1 MVRRLPFVDRAAK
14 QWERRV
20 SAHFDFLVDHGFH
33 LDRVDHSFW
42 ATTAIYVSSTLG
54 LEVTR
59 SVEFSRVEITI
70 LRLVD
75 GHLPELEIWV
85 TERPIHR
92 MLFDNVLVARAPNV
106 AEQMPTGLSKREV
119 ETQLRLWADL
129 LRSVAPDFLE
139 GSDAAIVEAER
150 VVRQRVAE
158 NPQELTVWLPSDAT
172 DARERRAREDAERT
186 ALDSVRVTVRR
197 YRR

>member
-1 MVRRLPFVDRAAK
+1 MSRRLAFVDRAAK

-20 SAHFDFLVDHGFH
+20 SAHFDFLVDHGFRF
-33 LDRVDHSFW
+33 DRVDHSFW

-59 SVEFSRVEITI
+59 STEFNRVEITL

-75 GHLPELEIWV
+75 GRPPKPEIWV
-85 TERPIHR
+85 TDRPIHR

-106 AEQMPTGLSKREV
+106 AEGVPTGLSRREV

-158 NPQELTVWLPSDAT
+158 NPQEITVWLPSDAT
-172 DARERRAREDAERT
+172 DAHERTAREDAERT
-186 ALDSVRVTVRR
+186 APDSVRVTVRR
-197 YRR
+197 YKR